1 MPVPVGFLELLQ
13 QQLPL
18 FRFAPGRHDV
28 QLQVG
33 AVEAGVDDLGIGH
46 AQLGEDVLDDIGSGR
61 GRQGHDGR
69 PAQVVDGFAQGQIVG
84 AKVVAPL
91 TDTVSLIDD
100 EQLDFP
106 GLEQLAE
113 LRIGEALGRGVDN
126 GGPAQGDVLLGGD
139 LLRRR
144 ERAIHAH
151 RPDAVVE
158 EVIDLVFHQ
167 RDERADDDGDAFQ
180 GESGQLEAE
189 ALAGAGRHDD
199 EGVAPLEGR
208 VHGLG
213 LAGAKL
219 AKAEVIADPV
229 AQSPIGRIR
238 AAGTHGCFHRVGG
251 GIPSVSVNDMNVTH
265 SPLCRNKPITK
276 GRKDDRTKTTERPGF
291 PFVLS

>member
-1 MPVPVGFLELLQ
+1 M
-13 QQLPL
+13 
-18 FRFAPGRHDV
+18 
-28 QLQVG
+28 
-33 AVEAGVDDLGIGH
+33 DDLGIGH
-46 AQLGEDVLDDIGSGR
+46 AQLGEDVLDDVGSGR

-69 PAQVVDGFAQGQIVG
+69 AAQVVDGFAQGQVVG

-106 GLEQLAE
+106 GLEQFAE
-113 LRIGEALGRGVDN
+113 PGIGEALGRGVDN
-126 GGPAQGDVLLGGD
+126 AGPALGDVLLGGD
-139 LLRRR
+139 LLRRG

-180 GESGQLEAE
+180 GESGELEAE

-199 EGVAPLEGR
+199 EGVAAFEGR

-219 AKAEVIADPV
+219 AKAEVIADAV
-229 AQSPIGRIR
+229 SQRLVRWIR
-238 AAGTHGCFHRVGG
+238 AVGLHSSFRRVTRLGSYV
-251 GIPSVSVNDMNVTH
+251 PV
-265 SPLCRNKPITK
+265 
-276 GRKDDRTKTTERPGF
+276 
-291 PFVLS
+291 